1 MGAADPARDK
11 ITHQLQ
17 EAIDRLRTD
26 LVRVEMWANA
36 LDVFAH
42 PIPEYDPSAEGLGRH
57 LMPSQRAK
65 ISNSNEPGARNPP
78 RGH

>member
-1 MGAADPARDK
+1 MSAADPARDK
-11 ITHQLQ
+11 IAHQLQ

-42 PIPEYDPSAEGLGRH
+42 PIPGYDPSAEGLGRH

-65 ISNSNEPGARNPP
+65 AAPSPGMNEQNPARDC
-78 RGH
+78 

>member
-1 MGAADPARDK
+1 MSVADPARDR
-11 ITHQLQ
+11 IAHQLQ

-42 PIPEYDPSAEGLGRH
+42 PIPEYDPSDEGLGRH
-57 LMPSQRAK
+57 LMPSQRARASVSK
-65 ISNSNEPGARNPP
+65 D
-78 RGH
+78 H